1 MRTLDVQQPGMFC
14 CVSVDARVP
23 ANRPIR
29 KLRELVGGVI
39 AGMDSPF
46 EQRCTKTG
54 RPSISPERLLR
65 ASLLQVVYGVRSEGC
80 RWSRSAIS
88 DDIAGGIDYAISQQV
103 RKRIEQP
110 FGWSK
115 VFGGL
120 RKLMRVVLPGVKAW
134 TLRVFSACNPVRI
147 GGLDDRREPAPT

>member
-1 MRTLDVQQPGMFC
+1 MRALDVRQLGMFC

-23 ANRPIR
+23 ADHPIR
-29 KLRELVGGVI
+29 KLRELVDGVI

-46 EQRCTKTG
+46 EQRYAKTG

-65 ASLLQVVYGVRSEGC
+65 ASLLQVVYSVRSEGC

-120 RKLMRVVLPGVKAW
+120 RKLMRVVLPDVNAW
-134 TLRVFSACNPVRI
+134 TLWVFSACNPVRI
-147 GGLDDRREPAPT
+147 GGLEDWREPAPT